1 MTKTIIRSPSQEEVA
16 EEGVTPNKCNDFVC
30 IEKEERKSLPTPPR
44 SRSPSPTNVAR
55 DAAAQ
60 QIFVANE
67 IKAILRHPV
76 ARKPFFEFFRTLN
89 QVNLLYFWLDV
100 ELLNNE
106 DVVADD
112 EILSAVENL
121 YEKYFSPFA
130 SSPVFIYADAMQNVF
145 LREWLCNQL
154 RSSQKSKLVRR
165 NFFNHVQ
172 NGAALKLFELAVLH
186 KFPEYLGMWQNAK
199 RNEQSKK
206 GYVGKKLVARN
217 ARESL
222 AETELA
228 CRKSENDVATSS
240 LNIIELA
247 RALPLIE

>member
-1 MTKTIIRSPSQEEVA
+1 MTKTIVRSPSQEEVA
-16 EEGVTPNKCNDFVC
+16 EQGVTPNQCNDFVC

-60 QIFVANE
+60 QIFIANE

-106 DVVADD
+106 DVVAED

-130 SSPVFIYADAMQNVF
+130 SSQYSYM
-145 LREWLCNQL
+145 LMLCKM
-154 RSSQKSKLVRR
+154 SSYENGCATNYVLLKSL
-165 NFFNHVQ
+165 N
-172 NGAALKLFELAVLH
+172 
-186 KFPEYLGMWQNAK
+186 
-199 RNEQSKK
+199 S
-206 GYVGKKLVARN
+206 
-217 ARESL
+217 
-222 AETELA
+222 
-228 CRKSENDVATSS
+228 SEETSS
-240 LNIIELA
+240 IMFKMGLL
-247 RALPLIE
+247 